1 MPNGLTIL
9 EGSPEVDSKQSNKQ
23 QPYAFPEAVVEESFL
38 ANRGKLIIAAAVFL
52 LALGYLAFNAFQ
64 GATAYYLTVG
74 ELVAKGSSV
83 YDKNVRVNGK
93 LVLSSFERDQD
104 GTSLRFA
111 LSDGEDAIQAVHQ
124 GIVPDLFFNEHSEI
138 LLEGTYGSGGVLDAQ
153 SIIVKCPSKY
163 QAVEEST

>member
-1 MPNGLTIL
+1 MDRTQTG
-9 EGSPEVDSKQSNKQ
+9 QQ
-23 QPYAFPEAVVEESFL
+23 QPYALPEAIAERSFL

-64 GATAYYLTVG
+64 SATAYYLTVG
-74 ELVAKGSSV
+74 ELVAKGSSM

-93 LVLSSFERDQD
+93 LVPSSLQREQD
-104 GTSLRFA
+104 GTTLHFSLT
-111 LSDGEDAIQAVHQ
+111 DGQDAIMAVHQ

-138 LLEGTYGSGGVLDAQ
+138 LLEGTYSSSEVFDAQ

-163 QAVEEST
+163 QSVNDTT